1 MKNVLAGKTVLV
13 TGGTGTIGSEIVS
26 QALAQGA
33 SKVVV
38 FSRDEIKHFLMKKRT
53 SDDRLQTIVGDVR
66 DLRSAEQI
74 FSRLNIDIICHAAAM
89 KHVVICEDFPL
100 EAVATNIV
108 GTQNIVDLAI
118 KHGVSKMITISTD
131 KAAYPVNVMG
141 ATKFIAERI
150 TLNANKIS
158 KANQAFFCVR
168 FGNVASSRGSVI
180 PVYIDDLLNQRP
192 LQVTDPE
199 VTRFVMEIPD
209 AVKLIINATEY
220 AQGGET
226 FILKMKAFK
235 LGDLVDV
242 ILNRIAPRLSIRK
255 EDIEV
260 KVIGLVPG
268 EKLHEDLINDAES
281 TRIYE
286 LDDMYVVLPDDESY
300 AQRPA
305 MRKVSLPRYASGD
318 VELISREEIE
328 GIVMKYLKNRSLNLY
343 YEGGN

>member
-1 MKNVLAGKTVLV
+1 MKNMLAGKAVLV
-13 TGGTGTIGSEIVS
+13 TGGTGSIGSEIAK
-26 QALAQGA
+26 QALEQKV

-38 FSRDEIKHFLMKKRT
+38 FSRDEIKHFLMKKRI
-53 SDDRLQTIVGDVR
+53 SDDRLQTIVGDVKNA
-66 DLRSAEQI
+66 RSVEQI
-74 FSRLNIDIICHAAAM
+74 FSKFNIDIIYHAAAM
-89 KHVVICEDFPL
+89 KHVVMCEDFPL
-100 EAVATNIV
+100 EAVETNIA
-108 GTQNIVDLAI
+108 GTQNVVDLAI
-118 KHGVSKMITISTD
+118 RCGVSKMITISTD

-158 KANQAFFCVR
+158 NNNPAFSCVR

-209 AVKLIINATEY
+209 AARLIIRATEH
-220 AQGGET
+220 AQGGEI
-226 FILKMKAFK
+226 FILKMKAFR

-242 ILNRIAPRLSIRK
+242 ILNGIAPRLNIVK
-255 EDIEV
+255 ENV
-260 KVIGLVPG
+260 KVNVTGLVPG

-281 TRIYE
+281 SRIYE
-286 LDDMYVVLPDDESY
+286 LDDMYVVLPDNEAY
-300 AQRPA
+300 ARYPA
-305 MRKVSLPRYASGD
+305 MKKVSLPRYVSSD

-328 GIVMKYLKNRSLNLY
+328 AMVLKYLKSRPLDLY
-343 YEGGN
+343 P